1 MVNND
6 SNDSEAEQ
14 MQNSDI
20 NEKDNE
26 VKETSHRKVVRR
38 TLRDRRRTR
47 KDPNHKGPERRY
59 RIRRLTKDRREGG
72 EPVDDL
78 VKHIP

>member
-6 SNDSEAEQ
+6 SNDSGAEQ

-26 VKETSHRKVVRR
+26 VKKISRRKHVRR
-38 TLRDRRRTR
+38 TLRDRRRTS
-47 KDPNHKGPERRY
+47 KDPNYKRPERRY
-59 RIRRLTKDRREGG
+59 RTRRLTNDRRKGG
-72 EPVDDL
+72 EPVDGL